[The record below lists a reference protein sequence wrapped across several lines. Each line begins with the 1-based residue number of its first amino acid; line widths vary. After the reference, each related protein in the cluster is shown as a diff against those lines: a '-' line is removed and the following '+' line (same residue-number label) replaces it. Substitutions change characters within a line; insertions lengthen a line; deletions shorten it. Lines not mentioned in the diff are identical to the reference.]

1 MLDVSVSYNR
11 YKFLG
16 HEFLTWLWFLIE
28 KNPDLLN
35 QLNPDLVSLEIG
47 NRVMLENSTRD
58 SLETITIK
66 GDDAGM
72 EEGILALKKGVVVI
86 ELNLHA
92 QGGEIKWQFTLK
104 GESFNVSNVKTPE
117 TGPIETDENIAGAVL
132 EKAFF
137 YENIM
142 ALIDTMFKHFIIL
155 RISNKWNSEVVPL
168 IKAWIRSA

>member
-11 YKFLG
+11 YKFIG

-28 KNPDLLN
+28 KNPDLLK

-72 EEGILALKKGVVVI
+72 EEGILAVKKGAVVT
-86 ELNLHA
+86 ELDPHA
-92 QGGEIKWQFTLK
+92 QWGELKW
-104 GESFNVSNVKTPE
+104 
-117 TGPIETDENIAGAVL
+117 AV
-132 EKAFF
+132 
-137 YENIM
+137 
-142 ALIDTMFKHFIIL
+142 T
-155 RISNKWNSEVVPL
+155 V
-168 IKAWIRSA
+168 

>member
-11 YKFLG
+11 YKFIG

-28 KNPDLLN
+28 KNPDLLK

-47 NRVMLENSTRD
+47 NRVMLENSSRD
-58 SLETITIK
+58 SWETITIK

-72 EEGILALKKGVVVI
+72 EEGILALKKGAVVT

-92 QGGEIKWQFTLK
+92 QCGELKWQFTLK
-104 GESFNVSNVKTPE
+104 GESFNVSNFKTPE
-117 TGPIETDENIAGAVL
+117 TGPIETGEDIAGAVL
-132 EKAFF
+132 EKAFL

-142 ALIDTMFKHFIIL
+142 ALIDTMFKHFVTL
-155 RISNKWNSEVVPL
+155 RISNKWSSEVIPL
-168 IKAWIRSA
+168 IRAWLRSA

>member
-47 NRVMLENSTRD
+47 NRIMLKNSTKD
-58 SLETITIK
+58 SLEIITIK
-66 GDDAGM
+66 GDDAGL
-72 EEGILALKKGVVVI
+72 EEGILALKKGAVVT
-86 ELNLHA
+86 ELNLHS
-92 QGGEIKWQFTLK
+92 QCGDLKWQFTLK
-104 GESFNVSNVKTPE
+104 GESFNVSNFKTPE
-117 TGPIETDENIAGAVL
+117 PGPIETDEDIAGAVL
-132 EKAFF
+132 QKAFF

>member
-11 YKFLG
+11 YKFIG

-28 KNPDLLN
+28 KNPDLLK

-72 EEGILALKKGVVVI
+72 EEGILALKKGAVVT

-92 QGGEIKWQFTLK
+92 QCGELKWQFTLK
-104 GESFNVSNVKTPE
+104 GESFNVANVKAPE
-117 TGPIETDENIAGAVL
+117 TGQIETDDDIAGAVL
-132 EKAFF
+132 EKAFL

-142 ALIDTMFKHFIIL
+142 ALIDTMFKQFITL
-155 RISNKWNSEVVPL
+155 RISNKWSSEVVPL
-168 IKAWIRSA
+168 IRAWLRSA

>member
-11 YKFLG
+11 YKFIG

-28 KNPDLLN
+28 KNPDLLK

-72 EEGILALKKGVVVI
+72 EEGI
-86 ELNLHA
+86 
-92 QGGEIKWQFTLK
+92 
-104 GESFNVSNVKTPE
+104 
-117 TGPIETDENIAGAVL
+117 
-132 EKAFF
+132 
-137 YENIM
+137 M
-142 ALIDTMFKHFIIL
+142 ALIDTMFKQFITL
-155 RISNKWNSEVVPL
+155 RISNKKWNSEVLPL
-168 IKAWIRSA
+168 IKAWIHSA

>member
-11 YKFLG
+11 YKFIG

-28 KNPDLLN
+28 KKPGLVK
-35 QLNPDLVSLEIG
+35 QLNPDLPSLEIG

-72 EEGILALKKGVVVI
+72 EEGILALKKGAVVT

-92 QGGEIKWQFTLK
+92 QYGEIKWQFTLK

-117 TGPIETDENIAGAVL
+117 TGPIETKEDIPGAVL
-132 EKAFF
+132 EKAFL

-142 ALIDTMFKHFIIL
+142 ALIDTMFKQFITL

-168 IKAWIRSA
+168 IKSWLRS

>member
-11 YKFLG
+11 YKFIG

-28 KNPDLLN
+28 KNPDILK

-47 NRVMLENSTRD
+47 NRVMLENTTRD

-72 EEGILALKKGVVVI
+72 EEGILALKKGAVVT

-92 QGGEIKWQFTLK
+92 QALYY
-104 GESFNVSNVKTPE
+104 P
-117 TGPIETDENIAGAVL
+117 ENI
-132 EKAFF
+132 K
-137 YENIM
+137 
-142 ALIDTMFKHFIIL
+142 
-155 RISNKWNSEVVPL
+155 
-168 IKAWIRSA
+168 